1 MCVWKKSWELL
12 KCLIKILLDYFES
25 IFVSIILQK
34 MCRSILII
42 VVFDE
47 YPSIG
52 GMSKGRTQNLI
63 ETLVWGVCH
72 VLSGCRMI
80 AFMWCMSDIWM
91 LT

>member
-1 MCVWKKSWELL
+1 M

-47 YPSIG
+47 Y
-52 GMSKGRTQNLI
+52 QVL
-63 ETLVWGVCH
+63 EVCQ
-72 VLSGCRMI
+72 REEPKI
-80 AFMWCMSDIWM
+80 
-91 LT
+91 